1 MITTARRLEYATGF
15 ITLGLLNEAS
25 EELES
30 IEGED
35 RLSDEVMTVRCDLYM
50 AAKDWDLL
58 IAVARELAR
67 LTPKNDQ
74 GWIHWA
80 YALRELGRIAEA
92 KAVLLRAEPLHTS
105 CAVLHYNLACYECL
119 LGDIPEARRRLAVAC
134 KMSKEW
140 KTAALDDPDLKA
152 MWDDVAP

>member
-1 MITTARRLEYATGF
+1 MISTSRRLEYATGF
-15 ITLGLLNEAS
+15 IDLGLLNEAS
-25 EELES
+25 DELEL

-35 RLSDEVMTVRCDLYM
+35 RLSAAVMAARSNLYM

-58 IAVARELAR
+58 IAVARELTR

-74 GWIHWA
+74 GWIQWA
-80 YALRELGRIAEA
+80 YALRELGRVAEA
-92 KAVLLRAEPLHTS
+92 KAVLLQAEPIHAK
-105 CAVLHYNLACYECL
+105 CAVLHYNMACYECL

-134 KMSKEW
+134 KMGKEW

-152 MWDDVAP
+152 IWDDVVT

>member
-1 MITTARRLEYATGF
+1 MISTVRRIEYASGF
-15 ITLGLLNEAS
+15 IELGLLNEAS
-25 EELES
+25 EEIEA

-35 RLSDEVMTVRCDLYM
+35 RLSAEVMAVRSDLYM
-50 AAKDWDLL
+50 AAKDWDLV

-67 LTPKNDQ
+67 LTPKNDR

-80 YALRELGRIAEA
+80 YALRELGRVAEA
-92 KAVLLRAEPLHTS
+92 KGVLLQAEPLHAK
-105 CAVLHYNLACYECL
+105 CAVLHYNMACYECL

-134 KMSKEW
+134 KLGEDW

-152 MWDDVAP
+152 MWEDVVT